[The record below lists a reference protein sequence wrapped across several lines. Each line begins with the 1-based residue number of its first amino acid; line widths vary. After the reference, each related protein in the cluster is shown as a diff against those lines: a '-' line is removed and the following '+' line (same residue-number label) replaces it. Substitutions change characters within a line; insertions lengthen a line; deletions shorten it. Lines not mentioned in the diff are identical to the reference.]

1 MKLPFFQPENPLHA
15 IGYKADQEGIMN
27 RCIRE
32 KNNWKEHL
40 KNTSEYIIK
49 FCELLP
55 PDSSIAILGSG
66 WLLDVPIDYLLKKFH
81 RIYLVDMC
89 HPIQVKH
96 KYKDK
101 PNIIFVEKDL
111 TGYAAEVVRIAA
123 NPKPGDIINALMN
136 LQYVNVLADIECD
149 ALLSVNILTQLDSL
163 LCDYVSSKN
172 YFPAEQLNN
181 FKKKIQ
187 AEHLKLLSTKPS
199 CLISDVEEVFL
210 QRNNTVAF
218 TSDTIKVD
226 WPQGSHSKAWNW
238 IFDSKYMYDPRYKT
252 NLSVKAVMLL
262 QASP

>member
-1 MKLPFFQPENPLHA
+1 MKIPFLQPENPLQA

-55 PDSSIAILGSG
+55 VDSSIAILGSG
-66 WLLDVPIDYLLKKFH
+66 WLLDVPVDYLLSKFC
-81 RIYLVDMC
+81 RIYLIDMC

-111 TGYAAEVVRIAA
+111 TGYASVVVKVAT
-123 NPKPGDIINALMN
+123 NPKHGNIITALMN
-136 LQYVNVLADIECD
+136 LQCVNVLADIECD
-149 ALLSVNILTQLDSL
+149 AFLSVNILTQLDSL
-163 LCDYVSSKN
+163 LCDYISSKN

-181 FKKKIQ
+181 FKKKLQ
-187 AEHLKLLSTKPS
+187 VEHLKLLSAKPS
-199 CLISDVEEVFL
+199 CLISDVQEVFL
-210 QRNNTVAF
+210 QKNNTVVF
-218 TSDTIKVD
+218 REDTLTIR
-226 WPQGSHSKAWNW
+226 WPQGSYSENWNW
-238 IFDSKYMYDPRYKT
+238 VFDSKYTYHPRYKT
-252 NLSVKAVMLL
+252 NLSVKAEMLF
-262 QASP
+262 